1 MAHPVTIES
10 VMEAIKETAPDTVK
24 SVTWEF
30 PGFISIMFNNNDQI
44 SFGESLD
51 YAEGYSWQ
59 IDNEGGE
66 FGTDSFGNFPT
77 ARDVACQLWM
87 QFYRVTRKVG

>member
-30 PGFISIMFNNNDQI
+30 PGFVSVMFENNDQI
-44 SFGESLD
+44 SFGEHLD
-51 YAEGYSWQ
+51 QADGYSWQ
-59 IDNEGGE
+59 ADDEEGC
-66 FGTDSFGNFPT
+66 FASDSFGNFPT
-77 ARDVACQLWM
+77 AREVADFLWI
-87 QFYRVTRKVG
+87 QFTNTKRD